1 MSSYDPFARYYD
13 ADFHDY
19 HDDLPLYQQLA
30 RRADGPLL
38 ELMCGTGRLL
48 LPLAEAGYT
57 LTGVDISPAMLE
69 IARSRLRAAELDDRV
84 TLLEGDV
91 RDVSLPVGYFALAF
105 IAVNSFMHLESLRDQ
120 LTCLSNVRRSLARR
134 GLLIIDL
141 FNPNPHELLREDN
154 RLIFDR
160 DYMLDGCHVQKF
172 VAIESDLASQL
183 SRVTYIYDEMNR
195 EGLLTRRT
203 MQFNL
208 RWLYRFELEHL
219 LARAGFTLRNLYG
232 SYDLDT
238 YGSESPR
245 MIAVASPNRS

>member
-13 ADFHDY
+13 ADFRDY

-57 LTGVDISPAMLE
+57 LTGVDISPAMLA
-69 IARSRLRAAELDDRV
+69 IARSRLSAAELGDRV

-91 RDVSLPVGYFALAF
+91 RDVSLPTGSFALAF

-120 LTCLSNVRRSLARR
+120 LACLSNIRRSLARR

-154 RLIFDR
+154 LLIFDR
-160 DYMLDGCHVQKF
+160 DYILDGCHVQKF
-172 VAIESDLASQL
+172 VAFESDLASQL
-183 SRVTYIYDEMNR
+183 SHVTYIYDETNR

>member
-13 ADFHDY
+13 ADFRDY
-19 HDDLPLYQQLA
+19 HDDLSLYQQLGQ
-30 RRADGPLL
+30 RADGPLL

-57 LTGVDISPAMLE
+57 LTGVDISPAMLA
-69 IARSRLRAAELDDRV
+69 IARSRIGAAGLDDRV
-84 TLLEGDV
+84 TLFEGDV
-91 RDVSLPVGYFALAF
+91 RDLSLPAEQFALAF
-105 IAVNSFMHLESLRDQ
+105 IAVNSFMHLESVRDQ
-120 LTCLSNVRRSLARR
+120 LACLSSVRRSLTRR

-141 FNPNPHELLREDN
+141 FSPAPHELLREDN
-154 RLIFDR
+154 RLILDR

-172 VAIESDLASQL
+172 VAIESNLASQI
-183 SRVTYIYDEMNR
+183 SHVTYIYDETNQ

-203 MQFNL
+203 MRFNL

-232 SYDLDT
+232 SYDLDA
-238 YGSESPR
+238 YSAESPR
-245 MIAVASPNRS
+245 MIAVASPTRS

>member
-57 LTGVDISPAMLE
+57 LTGVDISPAMLA
-69 IARSRLRAAELDDRV
+69 IARSRLSAAELEDRV

-120 LTCLSNVRRSLARR
+120 LACLSNVRHSLARR

-172 VAIESDLASQL
+172 VAMESDLASQL
-183 SRVTYIYDEMNR
+183 SRVTYIYDETNQ